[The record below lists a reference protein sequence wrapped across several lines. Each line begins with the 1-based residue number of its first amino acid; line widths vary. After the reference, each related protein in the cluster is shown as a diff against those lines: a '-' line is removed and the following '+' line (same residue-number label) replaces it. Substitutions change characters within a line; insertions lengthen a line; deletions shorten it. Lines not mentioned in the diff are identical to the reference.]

1 MVLPLVV
8 GVEAAAEEEVVVLFE
23 VVEVVAELE
32 EEAGLQAR
40 EITDTMDTKIRIG
53 REASNL
59 VHTSTK
65 TW

>member
-8 GVEAAAEEEVVVLFE
+8 GVEAVAGEEVVVLFE

-32 EEAGLQAR
+32 EEAGLPAR
-40 EITDTMDTKIRIG
+40 EITDTKIRIG